1 LRNKPVDRQ
10 EMTVIGRVCGG
21 HALGGELRI
30 LPLTDFP
37 ERFLDMERLKLFHP
51 DGRAW
56 CELSPTGFR
65 FLEGKGMLL
74 VRTAEVTDRTSAD
87 LLRGALVKVPQEER
101 VPLPEG
107 RYWIDDLLGLD
118 VRDALTGDLLGNV
131 EEVLQTGSND
141 CYMVRTPEGKLR
153 ALPAIKEVV
162 REIDLARGVM
172 QVNLLEGLWD

>member
-1 LRNKPVDRQ
+1 MRNSPGDRQ

-37 ERFLDMERLKLFHP
+37 ERFLNMETLRLFHP
-51 DGRAW
+51 DGGAW
-56 CELSPTGFR
+56 CELRPTGFR
-65 FLEGKGMLL
+65 FLEGKGLIL
-74 VRTAEVTDRTSAD
+74 VKTAEVTDRTSAD
-87 LLRGALVKVPQEER
+87 LLKGALVKVPLEER
-101 VPLPEG
+101 VPLPDG

-118 VRDALTGDLLGNV
+118 VRDIVTGEILGKV

-141 CYMVRTPEGKLR
+141 CYMVRTPEGKLK

-162 REIDLARGVM
+162 REIDLACGVM
-172 QVNLLEGLWD
+172 QVKLLEGLWD

>member
-1 LRNKPVDRQ
+1 LSSKPGDRQ
-10 EMTVIGRVCGG
+10 EMTVIGRVCGE

-37 ERFLDMERLKLFHP
+37 ERFLDMGTLRLFHP
-51 DGRAW
+51 DGREW
-56 CELSPTGFR
+56 CELRPTGFR
-65 FLEGKGMLL
+65 FLEGKGLL
-74 VRTAEVTDRTSAD
+74 LARTAEVTDRTSAD
-87 LLRGALVKVPQEER
+87 LLKGALVKVPLEER
-101 VPLPEG
+101 VLLPEG
-107 RYWIDDLLGLD
+107 HYWIDDLLGLD
-118 VRDALTGDLLGNV
+118 VRDTLTGEHLGKV

-162 REIDLARGVM
+162 REIDLAGGVM